1 MPSDKEDKAG
11 WSGFLEHLKQRG
23 LKGVRLFISD
33 ACIGLIESLADYYP
47 DSRWQRCA
55 VHFYRNVFSV
65 VPRGTVAGVALML
78 KENHACEDKA
88 VAKVRDMIHETL
100 VYYYFPSHH
109 QAKIR
114 TNNPLE
120 RLMREIRRRTRVVGA
135 FPDGHS
141 VLMLS
146 AARLRHAAGTKWG
159 LKRYMDMGVFCNAA
173 EMLEAVA

>member
-1 MPSDKEDKAG
+1 
-11 WSGFLEHLKQRG
+11 
-23 LKGVRLFISD
+23 
-33 ACIGLIESLADYYP
+33 
-47 DSRWQRCA
+47 
-55 VHFYRNVFSV
+55 
-65 VPRGTVAGVALML
+65 ML
-78 KENHACEDKA
+78 KAIHACEDKA
-88 VAKVRDMIHETL
+88 AALEKSHLVCEKLEKMRLPKAAAKVRGMIHETL
-100 VYYYFPSHH
+100 VYYDFPSHYWV
-109 QAKIR
+109 KVR